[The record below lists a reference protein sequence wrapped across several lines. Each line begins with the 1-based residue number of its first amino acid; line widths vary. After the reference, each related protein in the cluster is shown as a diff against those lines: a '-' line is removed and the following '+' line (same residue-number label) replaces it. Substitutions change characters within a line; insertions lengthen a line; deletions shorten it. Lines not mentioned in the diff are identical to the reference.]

1 MRMDGRIIVRMK
13 LRERLLKL
21 NGADKY
27 APRETAVFLY
37 NSSRYLKKQVGKLR
51 NDMVGDLK
59 AQICCK

>member
-1 MRMDGRIIVRMK
+1 MDGQVIVGMQ
-13 LRERLLKL
+13 LREKLLKM

-27 APRETAVFLY
+27 APRETALFLY

-59 AQICCK
+59 AHICCK